1 MTAAMAASAA
11 AACGAVTGT
20 VAADPTKRA
29 QVQSAFGQAA
39 AQPTAASILA
49 PNLAMMHPAFRPNL
63 ALATPQSIQTQAAA
77 AAAMLRASAPPG
89 STGPPVIS
97 AASAAG
103 LSAAAAMRSQ
113 NGQLMTAAGAPTGA
127 PPGASPYIAAAP
139 MIRKMVTPVCTVA
152 GTAGTTI
159 VVPAG
164 AAQNSQQHK
173 LYNEEMMLEAQA
185 VSQA

>member
-1 MTAAMAASAA
+1 MAGRFKFK
-11 AACGAVTGT
+11 CKTL
-20 VAADPTKRA
+20 KIYL
-29 QVQSAFGQAA
+29 
-39 AQPTAASILA
+39 IL
-49 PNLAMMHPAFRPNL
+49 
-63 ALATPQSIQTQAAA
+63 QTQAAA

-97 AASAAG
+97 AASAAA

-113 NGQLMTAAGAPTGA
+113 NGQLMTAAGAPAGA

-164 AAQNSQQHK
+164 AAQNR
-173 LYNEEMMLEAQA
+173 
-185 VSQA
+185 